1 MSAPLTFLIYVL
13 VLGSSSFFPRIVH
26 RPSNNS
32 IKCLAGVSMA
42 SSMCNLEENVCL
54 SLIQYP
60 VADRKKKT
68 TNRRQDAPG
77 YTAHGNRRTAIPAAG
92 SRNHYSNDRNINLPT
107 GPPRIPTNRIQPERN
122 KMRIAPRWGTFFPR
136 RLIMSTNKNILRI
149 PFG

>member
-60 VADRKKKT
+60 VADRKKNDKPQAGCARIHGT
-68 TNRRQDAPG
+68 RQSPDRDSYRRKQK
-77 YTAHGNRRTAIPAAG
+77 
-92 SRNHYSNDRNINLPT
+92 SL
-107 GPPRIPTNRIQPERN
+107 QQ
-122 KMRIAPRWGTFFPR
+122 
-136 RLIMSTNKNILRI
+136 
-149 PFG
+149 